1 MSQSFRFIIVGG
13 GTGGITSAV
22 RLKKHFP
29 KDSIAIIEPSAFHY
43 YQPLWTLVGGGVVA
57 KEASQKPMAEV
68 IPSGVQWIK
77 DHVTALHPENNSLTL
92 SSQEILNYQYLILAP
107 GLKIDFDK
115 IKGLA
120 GNLGKNGLCSIYD
133 YQQSEKT
140 FEEMNRFTGGKA
152 LFTVPP
158 MPIKCAG
165 APQKIMY
172 LAEELFRTKNIREK
186 SEVHFYSNAPTI
198 FGVPTFAKALD
209 EVAKS
214 KGIKTHYLM
223 KLVEVKADQKVA
235 VFEKVAPPPA
245 PNTNLSTSVPV
256 PATHATV
263 SSVPADP
270 RLGEK
275 TEVAYD
281 FLHVVPPN
289 SPPDFISQST
299 LSWSEGPHKGWLHVD
314 QYTLQS
320 PKFPNVFGLGDVTGI
335 PNAKTGA
342 AIRKQ
347 VPLLIRNI
355 IEVVNGTKPSHKYDG
370 YSSCPLVTSRSTVIL
385 AEFGYDGKLLP
396 SFPVD
401 ATKERYS
408 FWILKRHLL
417 PKMYWWGM
425 LKGRM

>member
-1 MSQSFRFIIVGG
+1 MSKSFRFVIVGG
-13 GTGGITSAV
+13 GTSGITSAV
-22 RLKKHFP
+22 RLKKQFP
-29 KDSIAIIEPSAFHY
+29 KDSIALIEPASFHY

-77 DHVTALHPENNSLTL
+77 DRVTELNPESNSLKL
-92 SSQEILNYQYLILAP
+92 SSQETITYQYLILAP
-107 GLKIDFDK
+107 GLKVDFDK
-115 IKGLA
+115 IKGLS
-120 GNLGKNGLCSIYD
+120 GHLGKNGLCSIYD
-133 YQQSEKT
+133 YEQSEKT
-140 FEEMNRFTGGKA
+140 FKEMNRFSGGKA

-209 EVAKS
+209 QVAKA
-214 KGIKTHYLM
+214 KNIHTHYLM
-223 KLVEVKADQKVA
+223 KLIEVKADQKIA
-235 VFEKVAPPPA
+235 IFEKVAPPPA
-245 PNTNLSTSVPV
+245 PNTTGTPIPV
-256 PATHATV
+256 
-263 SSVPADP
+263 DP
-270 RLGEK
+270 HLGEK
-275 TEVAYD
+275 IEARYD

-289 SPPDFISQST
+289 SPPDFITQSQ
-299 LSWSEGPHKGWLHVD
+299 LAWSEGPHKGWLQVD

-320 PKFPNVFGLGDVTGI
+320 PQFPNVFGLGDVTGI

-355 IEVVNGTKPSHKYDG
+355 IEVVNGSKPSHKYDG

-396 SFPVD
+396 SFPID
-401 ATKERYS
+401 TTKERYS

-425 LKGRM
+425 LKGKM

>member
-13 GTGGITSAV
+13 GTGGITTAV
-22 RLKKHFP
+22 RLKKHFS
-29 KDSIAIIEPSAFHY
+29 KDSIAIIEPSTFHY

-77 DHVTALHPENNSLTL
+77 DRVTVLHPESHSLTL
-92 SSQEILNYQYLILAP
+92 SSQETLTYQYLILAP
-107 GLKIDFDK
+107 GLKVDFDK
-115 IKGLA
+115 IKGVA

-186 SEVHFYSNAPTI
+186 SEVHFYSNGPTI
-198 FGVPTFAKALD
+198 FGVPIFAKALD
-209 EVAKS
+209 QVAKS
-214 KGIKTHYLM
+214 KDIKTHYLM
-223 KLVEVKADQKVA
+223 KLIEVKADQKIA

-245 PNTNLSTSVPV
+245 PNSAGSSVPV
-256 PATHATV
+256 
-263 SSVPADP
+263 DP
-270 RLGEK
+270 HLGEK
-275 TEVAYD
+275 TEVTYD

-289 SPPDFISQST
+289 APPDFISQSP
-299 LSWSEGPHKGWLHVD
+299 LAWNDGPHKGWLHVD
-314 QYTLQS
+314 QYTLQC
-320 PKFPNVFGLGDVTGI
+320 PKFSNVFGLGDVTGI

-355 IEVVNGTKPSHKYDG
+355 IEVVNGTKPTHQYDG

-396 SFPVD
+396 SLPIDV
-401 ATKERYS
+401 TKERYS

>member
-1 MSQSFRFIIVGG
+1 MSKSFRFIIVGG
-13 GTGGITSAV
+13 GSGGISSAV
-22 RLKKHFP
+22 RLKKQFP
-29 KDSIAIIEPSAFHY
+29 NDSIAIIEPATFHY

-57 KEASQKPMAEV
+57 KEASQKPMADV

-77 DHVTALHPENNSLTL
+77 DRVTELNPESNSLKL
-92 SSQEILNYQYLILAP
+92 SSQEILTYQYLILAP
-107 GLKIDFDK
+107 GLKVDFDK
-115 IKGLA
+115 IKGLS
-120 GNLGKNGLCSIYD
+120 GHLGKNGLCSIYD
-133 YQQSEKT
+133 YEQSEKT
-140 FEEMNRFTGGKA
+140 FEEMNRFSGGKA
-152 LFTVPP
+152 LFTMPP

-186 SEVHFYSNAPTI
+186 SEVHFYSNGPTI

-209 EVAKS
+209 QVAKA
-214 KGIKTHYLM
+214 KNIQTHYLM
-223 KLVEVKADQKVA
+223 KLIEVKADQKIA

-245 PNTNLSTSVPV
+245 PNTTGTPMPV
-256 PATHATV
+256 
-263 SSVPADP
+263 DP
-270 RLGEK
+270 HLGEK
-275 TEVAYD
+275 TEVHYD

-289 SPPDFISQST
+289 SAPDFISQSS
-299 LSWSEGPHKGWLHVD
+299 LAWSEGPHKGWLQVD

-335 PNAKTGA
+335 PNAKTAA

-355 IEVVNGTKPSHKYDG
+355 IEVVNGATPSHKYDG

-396 SFPVD
+396 SFPID